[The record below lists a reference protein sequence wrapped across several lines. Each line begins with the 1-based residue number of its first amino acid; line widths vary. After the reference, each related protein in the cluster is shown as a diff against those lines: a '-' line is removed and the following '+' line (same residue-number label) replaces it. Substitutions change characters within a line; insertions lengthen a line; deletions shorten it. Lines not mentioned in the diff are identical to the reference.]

1 MERRPSPGSFLIS
14 RGEVAV
20 HEAKRSAVEHEGDS
34 HSPLVSCQ
42 RQQEGGLRHPWR
54 PPNFPSAPEAVVG
67 RPSHSQRPQ
76 AEAGRPLNTS
86 PPFPGAAQGM
96 RSPSEWPESLC
107 LCEQSPWRSQGIPG
121 LKLKDPQIPNRI
133 SAEGTLGHK
142 PRSLG
147 AMTAPPRTSCVTL
160 DRSLATLGLDIFW
173 FF

>member
-121 LKLKDPQIPNRI
+121 LKLKGPADSEQNLCGGNTGPQTKRPGRYD
-133 SAEGTLGHK
+133 SST
-142 PRSLG
+142 
-147 AMTAPPRTSCVTL
+147 TY
-160 DRSLATLGLDIFW
+160 
-173 FF
+173 